1 MDELISTLEQ
11 IGIVPVVVIERVEDA
26 LPLASALVEGGL
38 SCAEVTFRTPH
49 AAEAIRLMTSAY
61 PEMLVGAGTVLTP
74 EQADE
79 AKAAGA
85 RFIVAPGLNPRV
97 VEHVHSIDLP
107 MIPGVCTPSDIE
119 RALELGLD
127 HLKFFPAEQS
137 GGLAMIKALSGPY
150 HTVRFMPTGGINP
163 GNVRDYLSFGK
174 VFCCGGTW
182 FVNKRLLSEGRF
194 DEIKWLVHEA
204 AQIVHVVRG

>member
-49 AAEAIRLMTSAY
+49 AVEAIRLMTSAY

-85 RFIVAPGLNPRV
+85 RFIVAPGLNLRV
-97 VEHVHSIDLP
+97 VEHVRSIGLP

-119 RALELGLD
+119 RALKLGLD

-163 GNVRDYLSFGK
+163 GNVRDYLAFGK

-204 AQIVHVVRG
+204 SQIVRVVRG

>member
-11 IGIVPVVVIERVEDA
+11 IGIVPVVVIEREEDA
-26 LPLASALVEGGL
+26 LPLARALMEGGL
-38 SCAEVTFRTPH
+38 PCAEVTFRTPH
-49 AAEAIRLMTSAY
+49 AVEAIRLMTSAY

-97 VEHVHSIDLP
+97 VEHVRSIGLP

-163 GNVRDYLSFGK
+163 GNVRDYLAFGK

>member
-11 IGIVPVVVIERVEDA
+11 IGIVPVVVIEREEDA
-26 LPLASALVEGGL
+26 LPLARALMEGGL
-38 SCAEVTFRTPH
+38 PCAEVTFRTPH
-49 AAEAIRLMTSAY
+49 AVEAIRLMTSAY

-85 RFIVAPGLNPRV
+85 RFIVAPGLNLRV
-97 VEHVHSIDLP
+97 VEHVRSIGLP

-163 GNVRDYLSFGK
+163 GNVRDYLAFGK